1 MIDGP
6 NLLNW
11 ISHRWPS
18 TRGQPT
24 VPLAVFQIY
33 EDTFF
38 INRRI
43 YSKSSSLKGSFNRW
57 FVHSVSGVG
66 GEGAS
71 SKRWRVWGSETGWPT
86 MSASMRSTLQTV
98 PESVPA
104 DHVTNSKVSTKTW
117 GTPSSLRSCNRN
129 CSFSRTK
136 RHAVS
141 ARSCERVL
149 SAHHNV
155 LENVRL
161 LRSVGARS
169 KTLRA
174 AISYVRVPTIFS
186 ISPTE
191 ENVIT
196 AGRHG
201 RRFVGR

>member
-1 MIDGP
+1 M
-6 NLLNW
+6 N
-11 ISHRWPS
+11 RW
-18 TRGQPT
+18 
-24 VPLAVFQIY
+24 
-33 EDTFF
+33 
-38 INRRI
+38 I
-43 YSKSSSLKGSFNRW
+43 YSESSSRKGSFNRW

-141 ARSCERVL
+141 AGSCERVL
-149 SAHHNV
+149 SAHHKV

-169 KTLRA
+169 KTLLRA

-186 ISPTE
+186 ISLTE

-196 AGRHG
+196 AGTTRSPF
-201 RRFVGR
+201 RRSIMCLVTQNVLRVWLKVERLRLEEWLRPW